1 MKNEFDFDFWKIEI
15 RDRFDLNR
23 VGSEILTYFI
33 YHNPKEAQNYIK
45 DLYQSKVEK
54 YELIDKFCDK
64 YDSNKMNSILK
75 QIEFEELT
83 EEEIAE
89 FEIRKPEEEENE
101 EL

>member
-1 MKNEFDFDFWKIEI
+1 MNNKFDFDFWKIEI

-23 VGSEILTYFI
+23 TGSEILNYFI
-33 YHNPKEAQNYIK
+33 HYNPIQAKNYIK

-64 YDSNKMNSILK
+64 YDSDKMNSMLK

-89 FEIRKPEEEENE
+89 FEIKTPEDEEE
-101 EL
+101 L

>member
-1 MKNEFDFDFWKIEI
+1 MNDKFDFDFWKIEM

-23 VGSEILTYFI
+23 TGSEILNYFI
-33 YHNPKEAQNYIK
+33 HHNPTEAKNYIVE
-45 DLYQSKVEK
+45 LYQSKVEK

-64 YDSNKMNSILK
+64 YDCDKLNSILK

-89 FEIRKPEEEENE
+89 FEIRKPEIEEEPE
-101 EL
+101 C